1 MRNLLL
7 ITAFSISAAACAAR
21 APQTTT
27 PREYTCGDAAL
38 VPHGNQLEIREAS
51 ASMGGPGSQAAKL
64 GWHDGSGDHDIAGPM
79 SPVDVSAVEF
89 IVPGDGQRDAT
100 KRTYDTSSGTS
111 RADWRLVKAETCTL
125 RGGDSDVL
133 EHYAKGESL
142 DDLAHDFSLADR
154 DEAREIVHRAMLSL
168 QKRYFHDR

>member
-7 ITAFSISAAACAAR
+7 VTAFSISAAACAAR
-21 APQTTT
+21 APQTTM
-27 PREYTCGDAAL
+27 PREYTCGDAAV
-38 VPHGNQLEIREAS
+38 VPHGNRLEIREAS
-51 ASMGGPGSQAAKL
+51 ASLDGGITQSARL
-64 GWHDGSGDHDIAGPM
+64 GWRDGSGDHYVAGPM

-100 KRTYDTSSGTS
+100 KRIYDTSSGTS

-133 EHYAKGESL
+133 EHYAKGETL
-142 DDLAHDFSLADR
+142 DEIARDFALADR
-154 DEAREIVHRAMLSL
+154 DEAREIVHR
-168 QKRYFHDR
+168 